1 MARLVVVELRMQLSV
16 IRELLEMVLV
26 GVAVGRVFD
35 GRKNDNN
42 TGVGNGVVGKV
53 VFGGINDVRML
64 VVLVILMLTGLLML
78 LIMIVL
84 SVQLVVMLLSVLL
97 LMAVLLMMETD
108 M

>member
-1 MARLVVVELRMQLSV
+1 MVL
-16 IRELLEMVLV
+16 VLV

-64 VVLVILMLTGLLML
+64 VVLVILMLLTGLLML

-97 LMAVLLMMETD
+97 LMAVLLMMVTD